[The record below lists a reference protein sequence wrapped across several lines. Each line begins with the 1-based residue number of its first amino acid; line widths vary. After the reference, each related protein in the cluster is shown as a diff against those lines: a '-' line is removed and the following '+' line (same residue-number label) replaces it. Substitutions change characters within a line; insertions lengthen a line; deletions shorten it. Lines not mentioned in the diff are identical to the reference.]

1 MRILHS
7 STKKKQTA
15 VQEQVQ
21 SEKDCF
27 PYQKAYKNG
36 IIRLADQTY
45 AKMYAVP
52 DTQRSVDVKKMFLN
66 LLVSFG
72 TRIHRQ
78 RTAGMLPRRSPYSCF
93 ISFSLF
99 QQKRSVLILPDRFL
113 MILTQRSWNAV
124 QISCLLRRHFLFCMT
139 LIIWSRLFPSMRIC
153 GGLYGWKRI

>member
-15 VQEQVQ
+15 TQEQVQ

-52 DTQRSVDVKKMFLN
+52 DTQRSADVFK
-66 LLVSFG
+66 SFG
-72 TRIHRQ
+72 FVWHQDTYTADSVLQECCRGGI
-78 RTAGMLPRRSPYSCF
+78 RTAAL
-93 ISFSLF
+93 
-99 QQKRSVLILPDRFL
+99 
-113 MILTQRSWNAV
+113 
-124 QISCLLRRHFLFCMT
+124 
-139 LIIWSRLFPSMRIC
+139 
-153 GGLYGWKRI
+153 

>member
-15 VQEQVQ
+15 AQEQVQ

-52 DTQRSVDVKKMFLN
+52 DTL
-66 LLVSFG
+66 
-72 TRIHRQ
+72 
-78 RTAGMLPRRSPYSCF
+78 
-93 ISFSLF
+93 
-99 QQKRSVLILPDRFL
+99 
-113 MILTQRSWNAV
+113 
-124 QISCLLRRHFLFCMT
+124 
-139 LIIWSRLFPSMRIC
+139 
-153 GGLYGWKRI
+153 

>member
-15 VQEQVQ
+15 AQEQVQ

-45 AKMYAVP
+45 TKMYAVP
-52 DTQRSVDVKKMFLN
+52 DTQRSADVKKMFLN

-72 TRIHRQ
+72 TRIHIQ
-78 RTAGMLPRRSPYSCF
+78 QTAYCRNVAAEE
-93 ISFSLF
+93 
-99 QQKRSVLILPDRFL
+99 SV
-113 MILTQRSWNAV
+113 Q
-124 QISCLLRRHFLFCMT
+124 LL
-139 LIIWSRLFPSMRIC
+139 
-153 GGLYGWKRI
+153 YK

>member
-7 STKKKQTA
+7 STKKKQIA
-15 VQEQVQ
+15 AQEQVQ

-52 DTQRSVDVKKMFLN
+52 DTQKSADVKKMFLN

-72 TRIHRQ
+72 TRIHIQ
-78 RTAGMLPRRSPYSCF
+78 QTAYCRNVAAEESVQLLYKFF
-93 ISFSLF
+93 IVS
-99 QQKRSVLILPDRFL
+99 
-113 MILTQRSWNAV
+113 AEA
-124 QISCLLRRHFLFCMT
+124 
-139 LIIWSRLFPSMRIC
+139 
-153 GGLYGWKRI
+153 GGRWKR

>member
-15 VQEQVQ
+15 AQEQVQ

-45 AKMYAVP
+45 TKMYAVP
-52 DTQRSVDVKKMFLN
+52 DTQRSADVKKMFLN

-72 TRIHRQ
+72 T
-78 RTAGMLPRRSPYSCF
+78 
-93 ISFSLF
+93 
-99 QQKRSVLILPDRFL
+99 
-113 MILTQRSWNAV
+113 
-124 QISCLLRRHFLFCMT
+124 SCLFTVCFGHWANFHSSNFFPFASSSRSACDFL
-139 LIIWSRLFPSMRIC
+139 
-153 GGLYGWKRI
+153 K